1 MDGRTVER
9 DALDIEQRR
18 VEMGGGGVREGG
30 ILIGQGERIQRKGK
44 SKIVGD
50 SEKSSV
56 KSLLLERGKTVIR
69 IYK

>member
-1 MDGRTVER
+1 M
-9 DALDIEQRR
+9 
-18 VEMGGGGVREGG
+18 REGG